1 MAARPSHTTATWNRE
16 DRDLLVELRTEQAN
30 TRNDLA
36 TIRSE
41 LKDINSGVTNRIMNL
56 ESNAVSKIQIKE
68 VCDDVEIL
76 KQQQAVTRT
85 WGSAALLA
93 VTILEFVIQYWP
105 HSGL

>member
-1 MAARPSHTTATWNRE
+1 MAARNSHTSATWNRE
-16 DRDLLVELRTEQAN
+16 DRDLLVELRTEQAG

-36 TIRSE
+36 TIRTE
-41 LKDINSGVTNRIMNL
+41 LKEINSGITARIINL
-56 ESNAVSKIQIKE
+56 ELNAVSKIEIKE
-68 VCDDVEIL
+68 ICDDVENL
-76 KQQQAVTRT
+76 KQQQAITRT